1 LGFSYF
7 GNQLKILNT
16 CPDRYPLLMR
26 EYHAFKMHS
35 LLKAARG
42 LDKQVAVTGKE
53 YASKHC
59 RTIQEEEVI
68 KHTRAITIR
77 SHDIDSTLA
86 QATRNGHRDML
97 IHI

>member
-1 LGFSYF
+1 
-7 GNQLKILNT
+7 
-16 CPDRYPLLMR
+16 MR
-26 EYHAFKMHS
+26 EYHAFKMNPTI
-35 LLKAARG
+35 KTARG
-42 LDKQVAVTGKE
+42 LNKQVAVTGKE

-68 KHTRAITIR
+68 KHTRTIIIR

-86 QATRNGHRDML
+86 QAARNGQRDML